1 MPSPGHTLWLCGL
14 SGSGK
19 STLAG
24 RLAAALRA
32 EGRGVLELD
41 GDRARAGLC
50 RGLGFTDAD
59 RSENLRR
66 AAEVARLGVESGLV
80 VVASFI
86 TPLAAQRT
94 LARGIVGAGHF
105 SLVHVAAPLE
115 ICRQR
120 DVKGLYARGTPQL
133 TGVAQPFEIPAD
145 ADLVLDTATAS
156 VEATAARLLDFARP
170 RLSPA

>member
-1 MPSPGHTLWLCGL
+1 MPSPGHTFWLCGL

-19 STLAG
+19 STLAA
-24 RLAAALRA
+24 RLAADLRTR
-32 EGRGVLELD
+32 GLGVLELD

-66 AAEVARLGVESGLV
+66 AAEVARLGVESGLM

-86 TPLAAQRT
+86 TPLASQRT
-94 LARGIVGAGHF
+94 LARGIVGAEHF
-105 SLVHVAAPLE
+105 SLIHVAAPLE

-120 DVKGLYARGTPQL
+120 DVKGLYARATPQL
-133 TGVAQPFEIPAD
+133 TGVAQPFELPAD

-156 VEATAARLLDFARP
+156 VEATAARLLEFARP
-170 RLSPA
+170 HLPRA